1 MHLLIERVPVSS
13 LVNARKGVSSRPLR
27 QCRPDIRQ
35 RYWRGV
41 LWSPSYFA
49 AACGR
54 APISIV
60 RRYIEQQ
67 KTPDQTAA
75 AASSRLAVALSI
87 SGKNA
92 GAFRI
97 SW

>member
-1 MHLLIERVPVSS
+1 
-13 LVNARKGVSSRPLR
+13 
-27 QCRPDIRQ
+27 
-35 RYWRGV
+35 
-41 LWSPSYFA
+41 
-49 AACGR
+49 
-54 APISIV
+54 V